1 MKLRLDLV
9 IVIKKYKKNL
19 EVCMIFVCMA
29 YNIRMTDFA
38 SVLFPIG
45 QHMVGL
51 SKPHS
56 KFFMKVCMIFLY
68 NPVSHLLKAMHVI
81 AS

>member
-1 MKLRLDLV
+1 
-9 IVIKKYKKNL
+9 
-19 EVCMIFVCMA
+19 MA
-29 YNIRMTDFA
+29 YNVCMTDFA

-56 KFFMKVCMIFLY
+56 KKFMKVCMISLY
-68 NPVSHLLKAMHVI
+68 DPVSHLLKAMHDV